1 MSSLQRPGSE
11 DQHEYYT
18 RYTDLVPDG
27 DIVQT
32 LRSQMEA
39 TLELLSSVP
48 AEKET
53 LRYAKGKWSLRE
65 VIGHLIDTERVF
77 SFRALTMAR
86 QDAAQ
91 LPGMDQEEWGGRNNA
106 HERSLADLTDE
117 WTALRGAN
125 VHLFA
130 TFDTAVGSR
139 TGVASGYAFAVRS
152 FPWIIAGHELWHRQ
166 LIERDYLRDAM
177 PDHVEGPA

>member
-1 MSSLQRPGSE
+1 MSSLPRPGGE
-11 DQHEYYT
+11 DQHEYYS
-18 RYTDLVPDG
+18 RYTDLVPEG

-32 LRSQMEA
+32 LRGQMET
-39 TLELLSSVP
+39 TLELLRGVP

-53 LRYAKGKWSLRE
+53 FRYAEGKWSLRE

-86 QDAAQ
+86 EDTAR
-91 LPGMDQEEWGGRNNA
+91 LPGMDQEDWGGRNNA
-106 HERSLADLTDE
+106 HARSLEDLTDE
-117 WTALRGAN
+117 WAALRRAN

-130 TFDTAVGSR
+130 TFDADTGSR
-139 TGVASGYAFAVRS
+139 TGIASGYTFAVRS

-166 LIERDYLRDAM
+166 LIERDYLS
-177 PDHVEGPA
+177 DHVPDGD

>member
-27 DIVQT
+27 DIIQR
-32 LRSQMEA
+32 LRDQIQA
-39 TLELLSSVP
+39 TLELLRSVP

-53 LRYAKGKWSLRE
+53 FRYAEGKWSLRE
-65 VIGHLIDTERVF
+65 VIGHLLDTERVF

-86 QDAAQ
+86 QDAAR
-91 LPGMDQEEWGGRNNA
+91 LPGMDQEDWCGRNNA
-106 HERSLADLTDE
+106 HERTLQDLADE
-117 WTALRGAN
+117 WAALRRAN
-125 VHLFA
+125 VHLFES
-130 TFDTAVGSR
+130 FDAETGRR

-166 LIERDYLRDAM
+166 LIERDYLS
-177 PDHVEGPA
+177 GS